1 MAPIIAKFFIKK
13 VDKIAI
19 ILSILDKSL
28 IGEASRVNKEC
39 KHSLST
45 FLAPD
50 CHFIEDADRF
60 NWLLILLY
68 DFYLVIFLIIL
79 WKTRKYLC
87 RFLWRFGGW
96 FLFYLFW
103 GFLRLRSFYQLGFFW
118 SWCLLIIFSNLLW
131 FCGDFSLGVKKL
143 TFFWKQG
150 WIRCI
155 FSPRINLLTFL
166 FLKLTVWKRKR

>member
-79 WKTRKYLC
+79 
-87 RFLWRFGGW
+87 
-96 FLFYLFW
+96 
-103 GFLRLRSFYQLGFFW
+103 
-118 SWCLLIIFSNLLW
+118 
-131 FCGDFSLGVKKL
+131 
-143 TFFWKQG
+143 
-150 WIRCI
+150 
-155 FSPRINLLTFL
+155 
-166 FLKLTVWKRKR
+166 